1 MAPERNVFRPLSSLG
16 KPSQGSRKA
25 SYFRADRYIHAAP
38 LLERAASYS
47 TMANGLVKE
56 LQELK
61 PRDAAALPARDV
73 RYRKAPLRG
82 VLIRYEA
89 LRRLTRVLV
98 LGALDIAG
106 IFGAI
111 WTALELK
118 AVINH
123 KSDVVLSFH
132 ETQDVAPLAILVT
145 LLLFARSGLYSDRAV
160 RPGFTRIVAS
170 LVEVTFIILV
180 YAIVEGGHFSSYYI
194 FYGSLFFALAYIS
207 TFRWMFDRLSGA
219 ALRAAGY
226 RRRAV
231 IVGKGEQIDAVA
243 HALGG
248 GSDPPLDPVGFV
260 SLTPRPENGL
270 RNLGSLDN
278 LEDIFPEIDEVLL
291 ADPDFPQDQAVDL
304 VDRCH
309 RHGVRVRVAPSTM
322 EILMDRVEFIPGQT
336 VPLFELKPPVF
347 EGLDF
352 VLKRGFD
359 MAVSALLVLFLSPV
373 LVAAALAVRLGS
385 KGPVLYRSMRPG
397 IGGVPFACFKF
408 RTMSEDADT
417 HQEKLESVNEKDGAL
432 FKMRNDPRVTS
443 VGRFLRRWSIDELP
457 QLFNVL
463 RGEMSLVGPRPL
475 PERDYQQLED
485 WHRKRYLVLPGMT
498 GLWQVSGRSELD
510 FDELV
515 RLDFLY
521 LERWSVF
528 LDLSILLKT
537 IPAVVRAKG
546 AW

>member
-1 MAPERNVFRPLSSLG
+1 
-16 KPSQGSRKA
+16 
-25 SYFRADRYIHAAP
+25 
-38 LLERAASYS
+38 
-47 TMANGLVKE
+47 MANGLVKE

-61 PRDAAALPARDV
+61 PQEAALLPARDV
-73 RYRKAPLRG
+73 RSRKAPLRSA
-82 VLIRYEA
+82 LIRYGA
-89 LRRLTRVLV
+89 VRRLTRVAV
-98 LGALDIAG
+98 LFGLDIAG
-106 IFGAI
+106 VFGAI

-118 AVINH
+118 AVING
-123 KSDVVLSFH
+123 KPDLGVSFTQ
-132 ETQDVAPLAILVT
+132 TQDVAPLAILVT

-170 LVEVTFIILV
+170 LVQVTFIILV

-194 FYGSLFFALAYIS
+194 FYGSLFFALAYVS
-207 TFRWMFDRLSGA
+207 TFRWLFNLATGA

-231 IVGKGEQIDAVA
+231 IVGKGEQIDRVA

-248 GSDPPLDPVGFV
+248 GSDPPLDPIGFV

-270 RNLGSLDN
+270 RNLGSLDRI
-278 LEDIFPEIDEVLL
+278 EEYFDQIDEVLL
-291 ADPDFPQDQAVDL
+291 ADPDFPQEEAVDL

-352 VLKRGFD
+352 VLKRSFD
-359 MAVSALLVLFLSPV
+359 FVGSLLLILFLSPV
-373 LVAAALAVRLGS
+373 LLIAALAVKLSSR
-385 KGPVLYRSMRPG
+385 GPVIYRSMRPG
-397 IGGVPFACFKF
+397 IAGVPFACFKF
-408 RTMSEDADT
+408 RTMYADADERQT
-417 HQEKLESVNEKDGAL
+417 ALEAANEKGGAI

-457 QLFNVL
+457 QLFNVV

-475 PERDYQQLED
+475 PERDYRQLEE

-528 LDLSILLKT
+528 LDLSIMLKT